1 MREIMNSRRT
11 LLSLIFLPLIMLLLL
26 GAVCAAQMPQMP
38 AEQTATVFGQSI
50 HFFEAG
56 QGPAVILLHG
66 LGANAGMWV
75 ANIGA
80 LSEHNHVI
88 ALDQI
93 GFGHSD
99 KPLIDYRIATFVDF
113 LYGFMQAQKIAKAT
127 LVGNSLGGWI
137 ALDFA
142 LQHPEMVEKLVLV
155 DAAGLSFETTP
166 PTVNLNPASLDD
178 TKKVLGV
185 VFYNQAMVTDQ
196 AAAAVFARHLKD
208 NDGYTIRRVIDG
220 FTASNQLEDTKLSSV
235 HVPTLVVWGANDA
248 LLPLSMGERLHAGI
262 SGSKLVTFK
271 ECGHIPQ
278 LEKPEEFNRA
288 LLDFL
293 SPAQ

>member
-1 MREIMNSRRT
+1 MKLHRRM
-11 LLSLIFLPLIMLLLL
+11 LLPLIILLLL
-26 GAVCAAQMPQMP
+26 AAVCTAQMSPMP
-38 AEQTATVFGQSI
+38 AEQTAVVFGQSI
-50 HFFEAG
+50 HYHEAG

-66 LGANAGMWV
+66 LGANAGIWA

-80 LSEHNHVI
+80 LSAHYHVI
-88 ALDQI
+88 APDQI

-113 LYGFMQAQKIAKAT
+113 LYGFMQSQKIAKAT

-142 LQHPEMVEKLVLV
+142 RQHPEMVEKLVLV
-155 DAAGLSFETTP
+155 DAAGLSFESAP
-166 PTVNLNPASLDD
+166 PTVNLNPASIDD

-185 VFYNQAMVTDQ
+185 VFYNQAMVTDL
-196 AAAAVFARHLKD
+196 AAAVVFARHLKD

-220 FTASNQLEDTKLSSV
+220 FAGSNQLEDTKLSSV
-235 HVPTLVVWGANDA
+235 RVPTLVLWGANDA
-248 LLPLSMGERLHAGI
+248 LLPLSMGERFHAGI
-262 SGSKLVTFK
+262 SGSKLIAIK
-271 ECGHIPQ
+271 ECGHIPE

-293 SPAQ
+293 GQPQ

>member
-1 MREIMNSRRT
+1 MKLRTRT
-11 LLSLIFLPLIMLLLL
+11 LLPLIILPLLA
-26 GAVCAAQMPQMP
+26 AVGTAQMPQMP
-38 AEQTATVFGQSI
+38 AEQTVTVFGQSI
-50 HFFEAG
+50 RYYEAG
-56 QGPAVILLHG
+56 QGSAVILLHG
-66 LGANAGMWV
+66 LGANAGIWV

-80 LSEHNHVI
+80 LSAHYHVI
-88 ALDQI
+88 APDQI

-113 LYGFMQAQKIAKAT
+113 LYGFMQSQKIAKAT

-137 ALDFA
+137 ALAFA

-155 DAAGLSFETTP
+155 DAGGLSFELAP

-178 TKKVLGV
+178 TKKVLGI
-185 VFYNQAMVTDQ
+185 VFYNQAMVTDL
-196 AAAAVFARHLKD
+196 AVAAVFARHLKD
-208 NDGYTIRRVIDG
+208 NDGYTIRRFMDG
-220 FTASNQLEDTKLSSV
+220 IVTTDQREDTKLSSV
-235 HVPTLVVWGANDA
+235 HTPTLVVWGANDA
-248 LLPLSMGERLHAGI
+248 LLPLSMGERFHAGI
-262 SGSKLVTFK
+262 SGSRLVAIR

-293 SPAQ
+293 GQPQ

>member
-1 MREIMNSRRT
+1 MKLRRA
-11 LLSLIFLPLIMLLLL
+11 LLPLIILPLL
-26 GAVCAAQMPQMP
+26 AAACAAQMPQMP

-50 HFFEAG
+50 HYYEAG

-75 ANIGA
+75 ANIGP
-80 LSEHNHVI
+80 LSAHYHVI

-99 KPLIDYRIATFVDF
+99 KPLIDYKIATFVDF
-113 LYGFMQAQKIAKAT
+113 LYGFMQTQKIAKAT

-142 LQHPEMVEKLVLV
+142 LQHPEMVDKLVLV
-155 DAAGLSFETTP
+155 DAAGLSFESAP
-166 PTVNLNPASLDD
+166 PTVNLNPASIDD

-185 VFYNQAMVTDQ
+185 VFYNQAMVTDL

-208 NDGYTIRRVIDG
+208 NDGYTIRRILDG
-220 FTASNQLEDTKLSSV
+220 FTTTNQLEDTKLASV

-262 SGSKLVTFK
+262 GGSKLIAIK
-271 ECGHIPQ
+271 ECGHVPE
-278 LEKPEEFNRA
+278 LEKPEEFDRA
-288 LLDFL
+288 LRDFL
-293 SPAQ
+293 GRQ

>member
-1 MREIMNSRRT
+1 MKLRRA
-11 LLSLIFLPLIMLLLL
+11 LLPLIILPLL
-26 GAVCAAQMPQMP
+26 AAACAAQMPQMP

-50 HFFEAG
+50 HYYEAG
-56 QGPAVILLHG
+56 KGPAVILLHG

-75 ANIGA
+75 ANIGP
-80 LSEHNHVI
+80 LSAHYHVI

-99 KPLIDYRIATFVDF
+99 KPLIDYKIVTFVDF
-113 LYGFMQAQKIAKAT
+113 LYGFMQTQKIAKAT

-142 LQHPEMVEKLVLV
+142 LQHPEMVDKLVLV
-155 DAAGLSFETTP
+155 DAAGLSFESAP
-166 PTVNLNPASLDD
+166 PTVNLNPASIDD

-185 VFYNQAMVTDQ
+185 VFYNQAMVTDL

-208 NDGYTIRRVIDG
+208 NDGYTIRRILDG
-220 FTASNQLEDTKLSSV
+220 FTTTNQLEDTKLASV

-262 SGSKLVTFK
+262 GGSKLIAIK
-271 ECGHIPQ
+271 ECGHVPE
-278 LEKPEEFNRA
+278 LERPEEFDRA

-293 SPAQ
+293 GQQ

>member
-1 MREIMNSRRT
+1 MKLRRA
-11 LLSLIFLPLIMLLLL
+11 LLPLIVLPLL
-26 GAVCAAQMPQMP
+26 GVVCAAQMLQMP

-50 HFFEAG
+50 HYYEAG

-75 ANIGA
+75 ANIGP
-80 LSEHNHVI
+80 LSARYHVI

-113 LYGFMQAQKIAKAT
+113 LYGFMRTQKIAKAT
-127 LVGNSLGGWI
+127 LAGNSLGGWI

-155 DAAGLSFETTP
+155 DAAGISFESAP
-166 PTVNLNPASLDD
+166 PTVNLNPASIDD

-185 VFYNQAMVTDQ
+185 VFYNQAMVTDL

-208 NDGYTIRRVIDG
+208 NDGYTIRRILDG
-220 FTASNQLEDTKLSSV
+220 FTTTNQLEDTKLSSV

-262 SGSKLVTFK
+262 GGSKLIAIK
-271 ECGHIPQ
+271 ECGHVPE
-278 LEKPEEFNRA
+278 LEKPEEFDRA

-293 SPAQ
+293 GQPQ

>member
-1 MREIMNSRRT
+1 MKKIMKLRQI
-11 LLSLIFLPLIMLLLL
+11 LLPLIILPVQ
-26 GAVCAAQMPQMP
+26 AVACGAQMPQMP
-38 AEQTATVFGQSI
+38 AEQTTTVFGQSI
-50 HFFEAG
+50 HYYEAG

-75 ANIGA
+75 ANIGP
-80 LSEHNHVI
+80 LSAHYHVI
-88 ALDQI
+88 APDQI

-99 KPLIDYRIATFVDF
+99 KPLIDYKIATFVDF
-113 LYGFMQAQKIAKAT
+113 LYGLMQTQKIAKAT

-155 DAAGLSFETTP
+155 DAAGLSFESVP
-166 PTVNLNPASLDD
+166 PTVNLNPASIDD
-178 TKKVLGV
+178 TKRVLGV
-185 VFYNQAMVTDQ
+185 VFYNQAMVTDL

-208 NDGYTIRRVIDG
+208 NDGYTIRRILDG
-220 FTASNQLEDTKLSSV
+220 FTTTNQLEDTRLSSV

-248 LLPLSMGERLHAGI
+248 LLPLSMGERFHAGI
-262 SGSKLVTFK
+262 SGSKLVAIK
-271 ECGHIPQ
+271 ECGHVPE
-278 LEKPEEFNRA
+278 LEKPEEFDRA

-293 SPAQ
+293 GQQ